1 MAVGAGMY
9 LLGTG
14 TTVLVV
20 LIQTIFHKDLWV
32 VKQATRAQVVFQVQ
46 NEKEAFEKISR
57 ELETY
62 SICMHQFKWQWKGN
76 DMFHLRCQVV
86 IPPQYGREEIA
97 EIFMQIK
104 EVEAFEVI

>member
-1 MAVGAGMY
+1 
-9 LLGTG
+9 
-14 TTVLVV
+14 
-20 LIQTIFHKDLWV
+20 
-32 VKQATRAQVVFQVQ
+32 
-46 NEKEAFEKISR
+46 
-57 ELETY
+57 
-62 SICMHQFKWQWKGN
+62 MHQFKWQRKGN